1 MTLKIGITNQK
12 GGVSKTTNS
21 LNIPGALADDDQS
34 DNGDSGV
41 SALAVDMDP
50 QGYLTHRLGF
60 KDAYAAE
67 PPSLYDALQSSS
79 EYDIPDLVVHHDKFD
94 LLPANIDMFRLE
106 QDLIASGSRMRPR
119 MRLRSL
125 LKNTTDWDVIVIDAP
140 PSLGP
145 LNDNVVLATEQLL
158 VPVEADESSQLAL
171 NHLLRQLDTLEENY
185 DVVIDI
191 LGVIVSNVSYP
202 LDNEQQAA
210 PLDNEQQ
217 AAIEWF
223 RRRFEGRVPVW
234 IVRTRAAIKR
244 AVKNHRSICADDAED
259 TDMTDVFAEIATEVI
274 DTDV

>member
-21 LNIPGALADDDQS
+21 LNIAGALADDDQS
-34 DNGDSGV
+34 DDGDSGV
-41 SALAVDMDP
+41 SVLAVDMDP
-50 QGYLTHRLGF
+50 QGYLTHRVGF

-67 PPSLYDALQSSS
+67 PPSLYDALQSPS
-79 EYDIPDLVVHHDKFD
+79 EYDIPDLVVHHDEFD

-106 QDLIASGSRMRPR
+106 QDLIASGMRPR

-210 PLDNEQQ
+210 
-217 AAIEWF
+217 IEWF

-244 AVKNHRSICADDAED
+244 AVKDHRSIFADDAED
-259 TDMTDVFAEIATEVI
+259 TDMTDIFAEIATEVI